1 MAKWRIANGEWW
13 EGLFTIY
20 YLLSTG
26 PGQRVDPTSHPG
38 FRVLNIFVAE
48 EFFEVD
54 SIDRIDRAHKVVLVA
69 EGNGGVDAHAALK
82 RSVGGGPLL
91 LPGRHSLGRHEGLA
105 ASAWERVDDVGFWIH
120 AGCETPHHVVH
131 VIRIGAMKLRCQPS
145 SILLRF
151 LT

>member
-1 MAKWRIANGEWW
+1 MEKWRIANGEWW

-26 PGQRVDPTSHPG
+26 SGQRVDPTSHPG
-38 FRVLNIFVAE
+38 FGVLNIFVAE

-82 RSVGGGPLL
+82 RSVGGGPLF
-91 LPGRHSLGRHEGLA
+91 LPPRHSLRLHPA
-105 ASAWERVDDVGFWIH
+105 
-120 AGCETPHHVVH
+120 
-131 VIRIGAMKLRCQPS
+131 
-145 SILLRF
+145 
-151 LT
+151 